1 MSKKATAPSVHVV
14 LDTNCLFTEA
24 ADKLICAEISSF
36 IQKSLP
42 DLGTQIHWYIP
53 EIVKG
58 ERKFQMLE
66 RATKL
71 LPTLGKLELLLGHA
85 LGITEDVLQSRVDEA
100 IKRQIDSHSLK
111 EIVADY
117 SQIDWTRIVN
127 AAVMRLPPFEPGEKE
142 KGFRDAI
149 VLEGFFQLAESL
161 PKSPTS
167 ARIVL
172 LSGDKLLADAAQ
184 GRIGDRTNITIA
196 PDLDTLKSLLN
207 AIASQLTQE
216 TVEKIVPRANE
227 LFFKPQDKET
237 LYYQWEIRKKI
248 DEEFRDQM
256 RESPD
261 SKFSVKVEK
270 TLVGPT
276 TFLSKEKQRLIL
288 SSKIVFQVA
297 ASERIAEPVLVQA
310 DDPRMFPTVTPSIGA
325 GQFGVPMGTASPL
338 VVRSNQPMGGPAFG
352 RPAVGLG
359 LGLYGAAAQD
369 YTWREIV
376 RRRGNKS
383 FDVIWGVTLMRNGSL
398 SNSKFDKIEFRSST
412 WED

>member
-1 MSKKATAPSVHVV
+1 
-14 LDTNCLFTEA
+14 
-24 ADKLICAEISSF
+24 
-36 IQKSLP
+36 
-42 DLGTQIHWYIP
+42 
-53 EIVKG
+53 
-58 ERKFQMLE
+58 
-66 RATKL
+66 
-71 LPTLGKLELLLGHA
+71 
-85 LGITEDVLQSRVDEA
+85 
-100 IKRQIDSHSLK
+100 
-111 EIVADY
+111 
-117 SQIDWTRIVN
+117 
-127 AAVMRLPPFEPGEKE
+127 
-142 KGFRDAI
+142 
-149 VLEGFFQLAESL
+149 
-161 PKSPTS
+161 
-167 ARIVL
+167 